1 MVFNNVQV
9 DQTFFYFLHFF
20 IIYLFIFNIVQVDQT
35 NRTNNN
41 SLMNDLD
48 SIRMVFN
55 EKEKELAMA
64 VTKVD
69 QLTTQLE
76 ELKSGKLNYNYPP
89 QVS

>member
-1 MVFNNVQV
+1 MLMGLWGDLSKN
-9 DQTFFYFLHFF
+9 